1 VQGHFWQAGGRGN
14 PYFQAPLRNS
24 NARVIQPEGDAALE
38 RERRSITRTMF
49 SESKDGGGGHVEAS
63 LVQRDLQYVETL
75 GDMASDF
82 FVGLALRGCLV
93 YSLRWLAKLRFKLH
107 ARLLSVISV
116 ATGNSANAG
125 QLQVRAWSR

>member
-1 VQGHFWQAGGRGN
+1 
-14 PYFQAPLRNS
+14 
-24 NARVIQPEGDAALE
+24 
-38 RERRSITRTMF
+38 
-49 SESKDGGGGHVEAS
+49 VEAS

-116 ATGNSANAG
+116 ANSANAG